1 MKYYAL
7 TKVYDNR
14 VEKKKRVTKE
24 YLLYVGLGVRV

>member
-14 VEKKKRVTKE
+14 VEKKRVTKE